1 MMPEIDMTP
10 RDRHARLRMRAATPA
25 ERLVAM
31 RRLLEASWAVLRQN
45 PEGLAHFRRR
55 NFKARALA
63 KGANRVPHG
72 ADRPKDLLDLD
83 NLPPA

>member
-1 MMPEIDMTP
+1 MKPEVDMTP

-31 RRLLEASWAVLRQN
+31 RGLLEASWAMLQRN
-45 PEGLAHFRRR
+45 PTGLAHFRRR

-63 KGANRVPHG
+63 NGSNRMSHD
-72 ADRPKDLLDLD
+72 A
-83 NLPPA
+83 

>member
-1 MMPEIDMTP
+1 MKPEIDMTP

-31 RRLLEASWAVLRQN
+31 RRLLEASWAVLRRN

-63 KGANRVPHG
+63 KGADRVPHG
-72 ADRPKDLLDLD
+72 A
-83 NLPPA
+83 